1 MDEKELI
8 ERLVEVEQRAKSNTK
23 RIDDHD
29 GKLEDIHDL
38 TYAVKEL
45 ATETKLMREDVNS
58 LNNRVANIESEPAKE
73 YKDIK
78 KSIRNQVIA
87 FIVGVILSAIG
98 AFIFK

>member
-1 MDEKELI
+1 MEDKELI

-23 RIDDHD
+23 RIDEHD
-29 GKLEDIHDL
+29 EKLEDIHDL

-45 ATETKLMREDVNS
+45 ANETKLMREDVNN

-78 KSIRNQVIA
+78 KNIRNQIISFV
-87 FIVGVILSAIG
+87 VGVILTAIG
-98 AFIFK
+98 ALILK

>member
-1 MDEKELI
+1 MEDKELI

-23 RIDDHD
+23 RIDEHD
-29 GKLEDIHDL
+29 NKLEDIHDL

-45 ATETKLMREDVNS
+45 ANETKLMREDVNN

-78 KSIRNQVIA
+78 KNIRNQIIT
-87 FIVGVILSAIG
+87 FILGAILSGIG
-98 AFIFK
+98 VMIFK

>member
-1 MDEKELI
+1 MEEKELI
-8 ERLVEVEQRAKSNTK
+8 ERLVQVEQRSKSNTK
-23 RIDDHD
+23 RIDEHD
-29 GKLEDIHDL
+29 EKLEDIHDL

-45 ATETKLMREDVNS
+45 ANETKLMREDVNN

-78 KSIRNQVIA
+78 KSVRSQIIA
-87 FIVGVILSAIG
+87 FIAGVILSAIG

>member
-1 MDEKELI
+1 MEDKELI

-23 RIDDHD
+23 RIDEHD

-38 TYAVKEL
+38 TFAVKEL
-45 ATETKLMREDVNS
+45 ANETKLMREDVNN

-78 KSIRNQVIA
+78 KNIRNQIITFIA
-87 FIVGVILSAIG
+87 GVILSAIG

>member
-23 RIDDHD
+23 RIDEHD
-29 GKLEDIHDL
+29 GKLEDIHEL
-38 TYAVKEL
+38 TFAVKEL
-45 ATETKLMREDVNS
+45 ANETKLMREDVNS

-78 KSIRNQVIA
+78 KNIRNQIIT
-87 FIVGVILSAIG
+87 FILGAILSGIG
-98 AFIFK
+98 VMIFK

>member
-1 MDEKELI
+1 MEDKELI
-8 ERLVEVEQRAKSNTK
+8 ERLVEVEQRSKSNTK
-23 RIDDHD
+23 RIDEHD
-29 GKLEDIHDL
+29 AKLEDIHDL

-45 ATETKLMREDVNS
+45 ANETKLMREDVNN

-78 KSIRNQVIA
+78 KNVRNQIISFV
-87 FIVGVILSAIG
+87 VGVILTAIG

>member
-1 MDEKELI
+1 MEDKELI

-23 RIDDHD
+23 RIDEHD

-38 TYAVKEL
+38 TFAVKEL
-45 ATETKLMREDVNS
+45 ANETKLMREDVNN

-78 KSIRNQVIA
+78 KNIRNQIIT
-87 FIVGVILSAIG
+87 FILGAILSGIG
-98 AFIFK
+98 VMIFK

>member
-8 ERLVEVEQRAKSNTK
+8 ERLVQVEQRSKSNTK
-23 RIDDHD
+23 RIDEHD
-29 GKLEDIHDL
+29 EKLEDIHDL

-45 ATETKLMREDVNS
+45 ANETKLMREDVNN

-78 KSIRNQVIA
+78 RNIRNQIISFV
-87 FIVGVILSAIG
+87 VGVILTAIG
-98 AFIFK
+98 ALILK